1 MKTPENKQCYSLKI
15 PLSALRAD
23 LPIGEGFGLRNF
35 TSLCLPLWGRCHAV
49 TEGGCLKLM
58 TLENKAFSVFH
69 SQTMR
74 EPSFVTVIFSAD
86 AGKILTI
93 A

>member
-1 MKTPENKQCYSLKI
+1 MKTPES
-15 PLSALRAD
+15 
-23 LPIGEGFGLRNF
+23 G
-35 TSLCLPLWGRCHAV
+35 
-49 TEGGCLKLM
+49 
-58 TLENKAFSVFH
+58 AFSVFH

>member
-1 MKTPENKQCYSLKI
+1 MKTP
-15 PLSALRAD
+15 
-23 LPIGEGFGLRNF
+23 
-35 TSLCLPLWGRCHAV
+35 
-49 TEGGCLKLM
+49 
-58 TLENKAFSVFH
+58 ENKAFSVFH